1 MQNQFS
7 PSSSNNSRCH
17 QRYNQSY
24 SAVRR
29 AWLLILVLLSCSAF
43 LQGAE
48 LEIKYKFV
56 PMVQPSYVTSVVGSS
71 NKAPLSY
78 TIVDQNID
86 NFRQVKT
93 NVQVV
98 AAKNYHQRIP
108 QYTSSDMNRDKVF
121 VYVVG
126 LSEAQ
131 GYSQHSK
138 LALEGVYRQIDRYKL
153 KGCAPLSLV
162 CSRTAS
168 NAKDL
173 TVQRD
178 PLQAEPVL
186 VPLDASKKRQQLKP

>member
-1 MQNQFS
+1 MPNQFF
-7 PSSSNNSRCH
+7 PSSNNSH
-17 QRYNQSY
+17 RYY
-24 SAVRR
+24 PGYFAACPAVRLGC
-29 AWLLILVLLSCSAF
+29 LLIIALLSCSGYA
-43 LQGAE
+43 QASE

-56 PMVQPSYVTSVVGSS
+56 PIVEQSYQTSVVSSS

-98 AAKNYHQRIP
+98 AARNYYQRIP

-138 LALEGVYRQIDRYKL
+138 LALEGVYRQIDRHKL

-173 TVQRD
+173 SVQRD
-178 PLQAEPVL
+178 PLQAEPVIA
-186 VPLDASKKRQQLKP
+186 PLDASKKRQQLKP